1 MKKTLITK
9 QSLPWILLI
18 LVTVT
23 FFILFINRFLLFE
36 KAINFF
42 NKVNVIWMG
51 NTSQKIVALTFDDG
65 PDPLY
70 TSQVLELLQKYH
82 IPATFFLVGKNVQKY
97 PQLVKKEIENGHTI
111 GSHTFSHPHLNTLS
125 VEQIRSQLDTT
136 DRVIKEISGKKP
148 LYFRTPYEEL
158 NENILRVSRLEH
170 KQIILSTI
178 TLEHALSKTP
188 KAKAERVIRM
198 IFPGA
203 IILAHDGRLNRHS
216 TVEAL
221 PYLIQGLQAKG
232 YRFVSLKELL
242 QKDFRTHKP

>member
-1 MKKTLITK
+1 MKKALISK
-9 QSLPWILLI
+9 QSLPWILLL
-18 LVTVT
+18 LVTLA
-23 FFILFINRFLLFE
+23 FLILFINRFLLFE
-36 KAINFF
+36 KTINFF

-51 NTSQKIVALTFDDG
+51 NTTQKIVALTFDDG

-70 TSQVLELLQKYH
+70 TSRVLDLLQKYH

-97 PQLVKKEIENGHTI
+97 PQLVKREIENGHTI

-125 VEQIRSQLDTT
+125 VEQIRSQLDKT
-136 DRVIKEISGKKP
+136 DRMIETISGKKP
-148 LYFRTPYEEL
+148 SFFRSPYEEL
-158 NENILRVSRLEH
+158 NENILRVSHLEH

-178 TLEHALSKTP
+178 TLEHALAKTP

-242 QKDFRTHKP
+242 HKRL